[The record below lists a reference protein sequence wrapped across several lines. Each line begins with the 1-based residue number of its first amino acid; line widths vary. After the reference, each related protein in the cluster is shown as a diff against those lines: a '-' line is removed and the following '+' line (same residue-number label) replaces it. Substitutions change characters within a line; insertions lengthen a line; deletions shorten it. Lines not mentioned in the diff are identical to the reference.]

1 MENRSLVEDAIFKV
15 PFNEDIPYYPDIK
28 IEETGM
34 HGFSYLSLTTYLRK
48 KKGGKWYVWG
58 FANTFIIP
66 KDDSNLKLEIL
77 NKFHKRIY
85 CASVSDK
92 VHKIMLESE
101 SLAFVLDVL
110 QKSEKKRLINIYGK
124 KKTNS

>member
-15 PFNEDIPYYPDIK
+15 PFNEDIPYYPEIK

-58 FANTFIIP
+58 FANTFTIP

-77 NKFHKRIY
+77 I
-85 CASVSDK
+85 
-92 VHKIMLESE
+92 
-101 SLAFVLDVL
+101 
-110 QKSEKKRLINIYGK
+110 
-124 KKTNS
+124 